1 MIGLRKVL
9 GKESGGLFPFFP
21 MRAKG
26 KAKEEFQI
34 FYFFVWFGVDA
45 IRMCSLRYHISDSF
59 KYYVVGW
66 KDILNALGC
75 VISLSNLPNMLLCE
89 LLFCCV
95 SSEKLIY
102 RENLPKYGTYAEK
115 QTCI

>member
-1 MIGLRKVL
+1 MPWKGIPFLPY
-9 GKESGGLFPFFP
+9 ESEREGERRISNIL
-21 MRAKG
+21 
-26 KAKEEFQI
+26 
-34 FYFFVWFGVDA
+34 FFVWFAVDA